1 MTNTL
6 IIDDG
11 IQTLTNKRITER
23 VGTVA
28 SSATITPVGDDN
40 DLYTVTALATNTTI
54 ASPSGT
60 PTNGQKLMI
69 RIKDNGVT
77 RTLTWNAIYN
87 VVGVTLPT
95 DTTAEKTHYIGCVYN
110 SSNSKFDV
118 LAVGVEA

>member
-95 DTTAEKTHYIGCVYN
+95 DSTAGKTHYIGCVYN
-110 SSNSKFDV
+110 SANSKWDI
-118 LAVGVEA
+118 LAVGEEE